1 MNISRYNE
9 FLVISKVEKIEEV
22 NEGFKEVVL
31 GIGLL
36 ANVVLGNVSTA
47 SAKDKLNNQDVRDK
61 ISHVLSNKEQLN
73 GVIDSLKKN
82 GMEDAAEVIQHN
94 ADEVSKELEKIDK
107 SEVNYSTV
115 NDINTLKLRLKSGWA
130 LSSVT
135 MDTLKQTIKAKPE
148 IVSKVVWDTVTISMP
163 PLEMFEEG
171 SFTLGTEIKDTI
183 SGILA
188 QVTNQ
193 GLVVAGIEIESST
206 DKQRVSVQKAKELE
220 ANGFEGNNKGLS
232 EARNAALKNFFIS
245 KNGGDTMKIK
255 QKILYEQGEGTV
267 GAADPQ
273 DPSARYVKINI
284 ILFHVEKSPAPSKD
298 KDQVIITK
306 IIQGFKLVKPLPKLD
321 PQKNPKIKVKTQKY
335 SSKSIDGCPASH
347 F

>member
-9 FLVISKVEKIEEV
+9 FLVISKIEKIEEV

-36 ANVVLGNVSTA
+36 ANVVLGNISTA
-47 SAKDKLNNQDVRDK
+47 SAKDKLNNQDIRDK
-61 ISHVLSNKEQLN
+61 ISHVLSSKEQLN

-82 GMEDAAEVIQHN
+82 GMEDAAEVIKHN
-94 ADEVSKELEKIDK
+94 ADEVSKELGKIDK

-148 IVSKVVWDTVTISMP
+148 IVSKVVWDTVTISTP
-163 PLEMFEEG
+163 SLEMFEEG
-171 SFTLGTEIKDTI
+171 SFELSHGIKDSI
-183 SGILA
+183 SDILT
-188 QVTNQ
+188 QVSNQ
-193 GLVVAGIEIESST
+193 EFVVAGIEIESST

-220 ANGFEGNNKGLS
+220 DNGFEGNNKGLS
-232 EARNAALKNFFIS
+232 EARNTALKNFFIS
-245 KNGGDTMKIK
+245 KNGGDTIKIK

-267 GAADPQ
+267 GAVDPQ
-273 DPSARYVKINI
+273 DPSARYVKISL
-284 ILFHVEKSPAPSKD
+284 ILFHVEKSSVPSKD
-298 KDQVIITK
+298 KDQVVIK
-306 IIQGFKLVKPLPKLD
+306 IIKGFKLVKPLPKLD
-321 PQKNPKIKVKTQKY
+321 PQKNTKIKVKTQKY